1 MPLLLDLFLTFLQ
14 IGALAF
20 GGGYGMIP
28 LVRSFIV
35 EKGWMTANEISNVIA
50 IAESTPGPIAVNMAT
65 YVGSIVGGTVGLN
78 FLGSAIATIAVV
90 LPAFVIIYLV
100 SNIFKAFKD
109 NKYVNTVLEGIR
121 PVVVA
126 MILSTGALMIISCI
140 YVNFGNFTT
149 TPSID
154 FISLAIIV
162 GLIILRIL
170 YKKIFNKPPS
180 PIILILISAVLGI
193 IVF

>member
-65 YVGSIVGGTVGLN
+65 YVGSIVGDTVGLN

-149 TPSID
+149 APSID

-162 GLIILRIL
+162 GLIVLRIL
-170 YKKIFNKPPS
+170 YKKIFKKPPS